1 MDLHWVRQHISIPL
15 RIGGLRQHLPLRE
28 RRFRMFAIIAAAVSA
43 PLAQFAEGALL
54 AASVYAASRGKA
66 RQ

>member
-1 MDLHWVRQHISIPL
+1 
-15 RIGGLRQHLPLRE
+15 
-28 RRFRMFAIIAAAVSA
+28 MFSLIAAAISA

-54 AASVYAASRGKA
+54 AATVYAASRGKA